1 MGLKEDIGTIKGV
14 SDGLTENKVSQ
25 FAYDSTAY
33 DNNLVEGEDT
43 YNINDHNCIPKS
55 TLSILKINATVR
67 DKGWRARASSLTRML
82 INHMLGRTSY
92 NLNKVNDLFNTLL
105 LKLYNFIGS
114 ANGLATLDA
123 DGRIPYSQLP
133 ESAVELK
140 GYWDA
145 STNTPALVDGTGDT
159 GDEYYV
165 SVAGTQNLGSGS
177 QYFNVGDR
185 VLYLDGVWRNI
196 NATAVKKVNNV
207 VPDAQG
213 NVPVNGAISSVF
225 SDDLTVNKALASDA
239 NGKIVAGGATATEL
253 GYLSGATS
261 NIQEQLNGKSSIP
274 TNHASPDSTY
284 GLSSDVNYGHCKV
297 KGSFASHTTIEQL
310 NNPSFTLEASSAWFD
325 TYTVRWG
332 DALTEKPNTLT
343 FNFALNSQQVSP
355 RRVARIRSRYSF
367 NGVGYTD
374 WVSSNYTTAL
384 LPDNQIP
391 SLTIDLT
398 EAQAQA
404 VVRYVEVE
412 LVLETPPSN
421 YASL

>member
-33 DNNLVEGEDT
+33 DNNMVEGEDT

-145 STNTPALVDGTGDT
+145 STNTPTLADGTGDV

-165 SVAGTQNLGSGS
+165 SVAGSQNLGSGI
-177 QYFNVGDR
+177 QYFNIGDR
-185 VLYLDGVWRNI
+185 VLYLDGMWRNI
-196 NATAVKKVNNV
+196 NATAVKKVNNIA
-207 VPDAQG
+207 PDAQG
-213 NVPVNGAISSVF
+213 NVSIGKSDIGLSNVQNVTTSDTPVTGGTDNFSTGGAQTMKDDILSRIPSLSFKSLQKTIVAPLGNTTVDGWGSIDGSLINSIIAEGGIFTYLNRDTSQANCPQGYFWVIICPVF
-225 SDDLTVNKALASDA
+225 DAKYSKIKWAYADDFDLLSKIMTGGGNTLVLDDWSHSNTVYAIKGTASDVT
-239 NGKIVAGGATATEL
+239 KPIV
-253 GYLSGATS
+253 
-261 NIQEQLNGKSSIP
+261 
-274 TNHASPDSTY
+274 
-284 GLSSDVNYGHCKV
+284 V
-297 KGSFASHTTIEQL
+297 
-310 NNPSFTLEASSAWFD
+310 WFD
-325 TYTVRWG
+325 TDINARQI
-332 DALTEKPNTLT
+332 TE
-343 FNFALNSQQVSP
+343 
-355 RRVARIRSRYSF
+355 
-367 NGVGYTD
+367 
-374 WVSSNYTTAL
+374 
-384 LPDNQIP
+384 
-391 SLTIDLT
+391 
-398 EAQAQA
+398 
-404 VVRYVEVE
+404 
-412 LVLETPPSN
+412 
-421 YASL
+421 